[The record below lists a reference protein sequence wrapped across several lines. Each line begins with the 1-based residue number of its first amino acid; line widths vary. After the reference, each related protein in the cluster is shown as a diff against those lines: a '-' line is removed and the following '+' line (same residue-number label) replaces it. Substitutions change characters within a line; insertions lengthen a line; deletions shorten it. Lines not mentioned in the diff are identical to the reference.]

1 MNQLIPFHKPNN
13 KVRSEKMMNYFITQ
27 AKHPINNKNHIH
39 KDREPK
45 LDKMAWVLI
54 GIWDLPNPYLDSPS
68 LSLGAVLLDPQEVK

>member
-54 GIWDLPNPYLDSPS
+54 GI
-68 LSLGAVLLDPQEVK
+68 

>member
-45 LDKMAWVLI
+45 LDKMAWVLDRDMRFTKPI
-54 GIWDLPNPYLDSPS
+54 FGFSF
-68 LSLGAVLLDPQEVK
+68 A